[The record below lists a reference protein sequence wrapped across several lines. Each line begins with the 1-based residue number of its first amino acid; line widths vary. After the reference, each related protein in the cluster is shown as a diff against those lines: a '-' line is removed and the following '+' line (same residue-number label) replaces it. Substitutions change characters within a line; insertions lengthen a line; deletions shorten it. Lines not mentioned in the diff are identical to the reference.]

1 MVAELVRQVSFSLAL
16 LLTIE
21 LAIAAPPMSKLK
33 CKDHCG
39 NISIPYPF
47 GMGNKD
53 CYFNEWAIVRSPI
66 ISSNCSGRKGD
77 EPINLTG
84 SPFYISTWNSFIA
97 VGCDIRALLMD
108 DPLLRIGCDSRCHG
122 QKDIDL
128 REMLPKPQ
136 TIDSDGIF

>member
-39 NISIPYPF
+39 NISIPYPS
-47 GMGNKD
+47 
-53 CYFNEWAIVRSPI
+53 EWGYRQK
-66 ISSNCSGRKGD
+66 SNNILELFGRKGD